1 MKIILLV
8 PDGVGVRNY
17 LYSSFTSNL
26 IHRGNEVLIYHKLS
40 ESAIQE
46 IKKSK
51 PEITNFETIPDF
63 IENPKVRLLREALAY
78 ARLLRNEKTLKNS
91 TILKFWNP
99 SKKGFKKKTLYFL
112 AEFLGFILSKSYS
125 FIRKGDYLYE
135 KELSKSSTVAFIKN
149 TLLDF
154 KPDFILNLHQRSPLT
169 SPIISAAE
177 NLQIT
182 TATVIFS
189 WDNVPKARLISRYD
203 YYYVWSELMKNQL
216 LQLYPEIL
224 TSQIQITGT
233 PQFEF
238 YGDDNLYEERKLF
251 LNTYGLD
258 ENKKI
263 ICFSGNDLSSPY
275 DAVYLNDIC
284 EELVKLDENSRPQIL
299 FRRCPVDMSDRFD
312 TVLNKYKEFVFSID
326 PDWKT
331 GKEVADSFSTIY
343 PTTNDNK
350 LLVNTVKHSDL
361 VINLGSTMAHD
372 FAILDKPC
380 LYLNY
385 DPVDESKFKVKDVFN
400 FEHFRSMDHIEAVG
414 WIHAKNE
421 ISSKIIEAITIPEK
435 VGKERKEWLKR
446 IVLHPIGGSSNKLIE
461 KILECISVS

>member
-1 MKIILLV
+1 MII
-8 PDGVGVRNY
+8 
-17 LYSSFTSNL
+17 
-26 IHRGNEVLIYHKLS
+26 I
-40 ESAIQE
+40 
-46 IKKSK
+46 
-51 PEITNFETIPDF
+51 
-63 IENPKVRLLREALAY
+63 
-78 ARLLRNEKTLKNS
+78 
-91 TILKFWNP
+91 
-99 SKKGFKKKTLYFL
+99 
-112 AEFLGFILSKSYS
+112 
-125 FIRKGDYLYE
+125 YE
-135 KELSKSSTVAFIKN
+135 KELSKSSTEAFIKN

-177 NLQIT
+177 KIQIT

-203 YYYVWSELMKNQL
+203 YYYVWSGLMKNQL

-224 TSQIQITGT
+224 SSQIQITGT

-361 VINLGSTMAHD
+361 VINLGKH
-372 FAILDKPC
+372 
-380 LYLNY
+380 N
-385 DPVDESKFKVKDVFN
+385 
-400 FEHFRSMDHIEAVG
+400 
-414 WIHAKNE
+414 
-421 ISSKIIEAITIPEK
+421 
-435 VGKERKEWLKR
+435 
-446 IVLHPIGGSSNKLIE
+446 GS
-461 KILECISVS
+461 

>member
-1 MKIILLV
+1 MKILILV

-17 LYSSFTSNL
+17 LYSSFTSNM
-26 IHRGNEVLIYHKLS
+26 IKEGNEILIYHKLS

-46 IKKSK
+46 IKRSK
-51 PEITNFETIPDF
+51 PEITNFEAIPDF
-63 IENPKVRLLREALAY
+63 IENPKVRLIRETLAY

-99 SKKGFKKKTLYFL
+99 SKKGLKKKILYFL
-112 AEFLGFILSKSYS
+112 AEFLGFILSKNYS
-125 FIRKGDYLYE
+125 LIRKGDHLYE
-135 KELSKSSTVAFIKN
+135 KELSKSSTIEIVKN

-154 KPDFILNLHQRSPLT
+154 KPDVILNLHQRSPLT
-169 SPIISAAE
+169 SPIISVAKE
-177 NLQIT
+177 LQIR

-203 YYYVWSELMKNQL
+203 YYYVWSDLMKNQL

-224 TSQIQITGT
+224 TSQIQVTGT

-238 YGDDNLYEERKLF
+238 YEDGSLYEERKIF
-251 LNTYGLD
+251 FNKYGLD
-258 ENKKI
+258 ADKKT

-284 EELVKLDENSRPQIL
+284 EELFKLDEKIRPQVL
-299 FRRCPVDMSDRFD
+299 FRRCPVDKSDRFD
-312 TVLNKYKEFVFSID
+312 FVLNKYKEFVFSID
-326 PDWKT
+326 PDWRT
-331 GKEVADSFSTIY
+331 GKEKSDSFATIY

-350 LLVNTVKHSDL
+350 LLVNTVKHSDI

-385 DPVDESKFKVKDVFN
+385 DPVNDSKFKIKDVFN
-400 FEHFRSMDHIEAVG
+400 FEHFRSMDNLEAVG
-414 WIHAKNE
+414 WINSKNE
-421 ISSKIIEAITIPEK
+421 ISNRILEGLHTPEK
-435 VGKERKEWLKR
+435 VGKDRKEWLKR
-446 IVLHPIGGSSNKLIE
+446 IVLHPIEGNSKKLIE
-461 KILECISVS
+461 KILECTSVS